1 MLCGNPTIFQC
12 FYSQKV
18 GQRLFKRYCLVLS
31 CSYTC
36 KSIGDDSMYFE
47 SVVSQL
53 IDPYPGCQTLES
65 AQACLDSIDSTYETG
80 KDYSL
85 LKILNDIYA

>member
-1 MLCGNPTIFQC
+1 
-12 FYSQKV
+12 
-18 GQRLFKRYCLVLS
+18 
-31 CSYTC
+31 
-36 KSIGDDSMYFE
+36 MYFE